1 MFPAGPILAALAGM
15 GIGRVTGGLVGALA
29 GAVFREY
36 EAEIWGN
43 DPGERLFSLGSLR
56 QFGVDIEGQGDCR
69 VNRADECLF
78 DGRVG
83 CRLR

>member
-1 MFPAGPILAALAGM
+1 MPSYFGRSGRKHRRSLSRLPLHKSDWDLHGMFPAGPILAALAGM

-43 DPGERLFSLGSLR
+43 DPG
-56 QFGVDIEGQGDCR
+56 
-69 VNRADECLF
+69 RAAF
-78 DGRVG
+78 
-83 CRLR
+83 